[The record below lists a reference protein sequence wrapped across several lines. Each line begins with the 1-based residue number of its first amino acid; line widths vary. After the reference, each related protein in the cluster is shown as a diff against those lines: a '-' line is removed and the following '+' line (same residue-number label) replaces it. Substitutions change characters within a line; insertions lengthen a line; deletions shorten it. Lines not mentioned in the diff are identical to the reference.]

1 MSEILKAAQKAIRDS
16 GLTPSQVAKELDIPL
31 PRVSE
36 FMKASELRGLMR
48 VEQVLEKFAKDKYEY
63 LKK

>member
-36 FMKASELRGLMR
+36 FMKASEIRGLMR
-48 VEQVLEKFAKDKYEY
+48 VEQVLEKFAKEKYEY